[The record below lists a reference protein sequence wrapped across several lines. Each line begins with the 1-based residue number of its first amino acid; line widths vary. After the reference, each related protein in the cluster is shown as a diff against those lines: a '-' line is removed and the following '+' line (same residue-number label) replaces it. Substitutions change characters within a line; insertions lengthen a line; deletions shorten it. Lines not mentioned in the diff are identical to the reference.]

1 MLASPSLGGAS
12 PARTVQKSALMKI
25 LVADNVS
32 ERALEALKSEPSFEV
47 VFLPAKAGATV
58 TDEIKDAD
66 ALVVRSA
73 TKVTAQLLEHAGR
86 LRAIGRAGVGVDNVD
101 LDAATKKGIVVMN
114 TPGGNAVAVAEH
126 ALALILALVRRL
138 PQADGALKQGK
149 WEKKKLIGTELHSK
163 TLGLIGLGKIG
174 MEVARLAQAFQMKVV
189 AYDPYVATMLAREQ
203 DVELATLEEL
213 LKASDFISMHAS
225 ATPETKHL
233 LNARTLALAKPGV
246 RIVNCARGELIN
258 EADLLAALESG
269 QVAGAGLDVFEQEPP
284 KDFKLVGHPNVV
296 ATPHIAGSTEEAQEI
311 VGIRIAEQVRDY
323 LLQGVARNAV
333 NMPSISAEEYKKL
346 QPYLELGEKL
356 GSFVAQIA
364 GGRLEEIRISYDGG
378 LAQMNTHL
386 VKNAVLKGILSRML
400 SEPAN
405 LVNAGA
411 IAQSRGIEV
420 LELSSVRRAAYTNSL
435 GISLRTENDS
445 ASALGMVG
453 LRGVLRILGI
463 NDIDIEAPLRGV
475 ILFIRNQDVPGVI
488 GRVGTLL
495 GDRKINIAN
504 FALGRNQQAQEA
516 LGIVNVDNHVPD
528 AVLDEIRAI
537 PAVRFA
543 RVVSID

>member
-1 MLASPSLGGAS
+1 
-12 PARTVQKSALMKI
+12 MKI

-32 ERALEALKSEPSFEV
+32 ERALETLKSETSFEV
-47 VFLPAKAGATV
+47 VFLPAKAGASV

-149 WEKKKLIGTELHSK
+149 WEKKKLIGTELRSK
-163 TLGLIGLGKIG
+163 MLGLIGLGKIG

-189 AYDPYVATMLAREQ
+189 AYDPYVSTMLACEQ
-203 DVELATLEEL
+203 DVELVTLEEL
-213 LKASDFISMHAS
+213 LKASDFISVHAS

-246 RIVNCARGELIN
+246 RIVNCARGELVN

-323 LLQGVARNAV
+323 LLEGVARNAV

-411 IAQSRGIEV
+411 IAQARGIEV
-420 LELSSVRRAAYTNSL
+420 LELSSVRRAAYSNSL
-435 GISLRTENDS
+435 GIALRTESDS
-445 ASALGMVG
+445 VSALGMVG
-453 LRGVLRILGI
+453 LRGTLRILGI

-504 FALGRNQQAQEA
+504 FALGRSQQAQEA
-516 LGIVNVDNHVPD
+516 LGLVNVDNHVPE
-528 AVLDEIRAI
+528 AVLEEIRAI
-537 PAVRFA
+537 PAVRLA
-543 RVVSID
+543 RVVSIE

>member
-1 MLASPSLGGAS
+1 
-12 PARTVQKSALMKI
+12 MKI

-47 VFLPAKAGATV
+47 VFLPAKAGASV

-73 TKVTAQLLEHAGR
+73 TKVTAQLLEHATR

-126 ALALILALVRRL
+126 ALALILALVRRI

-149 WEKKKLIGTELHSK
+149 WEKKKLIGTELRSK

-174 MEVARLAQAFQMKVV
+174 MEVARLAQAFQMEVV
-189 AYDPYVATMLAREQ
+189 AYDPYVSTMLAREQ
-203 DVELATLEEL
+203 NVRLVPLEEL
-213 LKASDFISMHAS
+213 LKTSDFISLHAS
-225 ATPETKHL
+225 GTAETKHL
-233 LNARTLALAKPGV
+233 LNAQTLALAKPGV

-346 QPYLELGEKL
+346 RALHR
-356 GSFVAQIA
+356 A
-364 GGRLEEIRISYDGG
+364 GRETRQLRSAD
-378 LAQMNTHL
+378 
-386 VKNAVLKGILSRML
+386 R
-400 SEPAN
+400 
-405 LVNAGA
+405 
-411 IAQSRGIEV
+411 
-420 LELSSVRRAAYTNSL
+420 RRAAGRSPHQ
-435 GISLRTENDS
+435 LR
-445 ASALGMVG
+445 
-453 LRGVLRILGI
+453 RR
-463 NDIDIEAPLRGV
+463 
-475 ILFIRNQDVPGVI
+475 PGA
-488 GRVGTLL
+488 
-495 GDRKINIAN
+495 D
-504 FALGRNQQAQEA
+504 
-516 LGIVNVDNHVPD
+516 
-528 AVLDEIRAI
+528 
-537 PAVRFA
+537 
-543 RVVSID
+543 